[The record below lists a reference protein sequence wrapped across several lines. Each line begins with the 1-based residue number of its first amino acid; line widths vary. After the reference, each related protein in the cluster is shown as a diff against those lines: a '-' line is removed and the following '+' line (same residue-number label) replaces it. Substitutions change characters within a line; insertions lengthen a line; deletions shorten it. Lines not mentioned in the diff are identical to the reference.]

1 MRLVVTGGS
10 GFIGSNFIHH
20 MFHSHGHGSCCE
32 EFSEYFEITGA
43 GAGEI
48 HVLNID
54 KMTYAANSKFLN
66 GVDEL
71 ENYSFKRIDI
81 ADEVSVRKAFEEFRP
96 DTIVHFA
103 AESHVDRSIESGN
116 IFVRTN
122 VLGTQ
127 VLLDEARRIGV
138 ERFVHVSTD
147 EVYGS
152 IDHGSFSED
161 SRLNPASPYSAS
173 KASSDLLALS
183 HFETYGLPVQVTRCT
198 NNFGP
203 NQHDE
208 KLIPK
213 IIDRVSKGETIPIY
227 GDGSNVRDWLFV
239 HDHCSAIVKVMG
251 QKRFGEVFNIGSGV
265 EKTNL
270 EIVEIILEK
279 MGVSDDLI
287 EFVEDRLG
295 HDWRYSLD
303 DSKIRS
309 LGWKPKFSFERGLQ
323 LTIDNLRK

>member
-1 MRLVVTGGS
+1 MFKNPTKAGTDYSHIRLR
-10 GFIGSNFIHH
+10 FHAHH
-20 MFHSHGHGSCCE
+20 LIPQSKARQVCEGVCHGRE
-32 EFSEYFEITGA
+32 W
-43 GAGEI
+43 
-48 HVLNID
+48 V
-54 KMTYAANSKFLN
+54 
-66 GVDEL
+66 
-71 ENYSFKRIDI
+71 
-81 ADEVSVRKAFEEFRP
+81 
-96 DTIVHFA
+96 
-103 AESHVDRSIESGN
+103 
-116 IFVRTN
+116 
-122 VLGTQ
+122 
-127 VLLDEARRIGV
+127 RIGV

-251 QKRFGEVFNIGSGV
+251 QNRFGEVFNIGSGV

-270 EIVEIILEK
+270 EIVDTILK
-279 MGVSDDLI
+279 NMGISDDLI
-287 EFVEDRLG
+287 QFVEDRPG

-309 LGWKPKFSFERGLQ
+309 LGR
-323 LTIDNLRK
+323 